1 MSPARSLFN
10 DKGFTLVEVLV
21 SILIM
26 TIALIGL
33 LKSVEIATEQ
43 NLKNQMRDEGILV
56 AEAQMN
62 HWRAVPFGMISTAAS
77 PTVYRYGPRTVQ
89 SKIRGVNKSYT
100 VVRTT
105 IASPDGSVAD
115 LGVRVGW
122 AYKNLSTVHEVHTV
136 RSQ

>member
-1 MSPARSLFN
+1 MSAARSSFD

-21 SILIM
+21 SILII
-26 TIALIGL
+26 TVALIGL

-43 NLKNQMRDEGILV
+43 NLKNQMRDEAILV

-62 HWRAVPFGMISTAAS
+62 HWRALPFEMISTAAS
-77 PTVYRYGPRTVQ
+77 PTVYRYAPQSVQ
-89 SKIRGVNKSYT
+89 SKLRGVSRSYT
-100 VVRTT
+100 VRRTT
-105 IASPDGSVAD
+105 IASPDRSVAD

-122 AYKNLSTVHEVHTV
+122 AYKNISTVHEVHTV